1 MSALEFGQAAVSMT
15 SDIKTWGWELA
26 TNSDLLLKIFGEYPS
41 FHDSAIRSISME
53 RNRQSS
59 VTVEGKSLSGGRRRG
74 LVDLV
79 LEIEHNRYG
88 APRASDYL
96 VVVDFLD
103 LRSSQIDLNAML
115 EEASVM
121 DITLTRESD
130 GLIKLDLMPNVG
142 LDIRLTCREVV
153 VRSVQPYVR
162 DES

>member
-1 MSALEFGQAAVSMT
+1 MNTHSE
-15 SDIKTWGWELA
+15 TWGWQLA

-41 FHDSAIRSISME
+41 FHDSAIRSICMH
-53 RNRQSS
+53 RNRHSS
-59 VTVEGKSLSGGRRRG
+59 VTVEGKPLSGGRRRG

-79 LEIEHNRYG
+79 LEIEHDRYG

-103 LRSSQIDLNAML
+103 LGSSQIDLNAML

-121 DITLTRESD
+121 DITLTKESD

>member
-1 MSALEFGQAAVSMT
+1 MNTHSE
-15 SDIKTWGWELA
+15 TWGWQLA

-41 FHDSAIRSISME
+41 FHDSAIRSICME

-59 VTVEGKSLSGGRRRG
+59 VTFEGKPLSGGRRRG

-79 LEIEHNRYG
+79 LEIEHDRYG

-103 LRSSQIDLNAML
+103 LGSSQIDLNAML

-121 DITLTRESD
+121 DITLSKDSD

-142 LDIRLTCREVV
+142 LDVRLTCREVV

-162 DES
+162 AES